1 MISKIKAHGLQYIGI
16 VLLMTLCSGCGI
28 YSFTGTTISPDIKSI
43 SIQNFEN
50 STGEGPANLTQI
62 ITNTFTDYYRRNTN
76 LTVLQ
81 SQGDLQLEGQI
92 VSFNYSPAAIQR
104 EGQQDIGSLNRLTLG
119 LQVRF
124 TNAKQPDKDFDRTFT
139 ISQDF
144 PQDLDITQ
152 LSNVQIE
159 QLAERLVTDVFNK
172 TVADW

>member
-1 MISKIKAHGLQYIGI
+1 MTLKINLHCISLAIP
-16 VLLMTLCSGCGI
+16 LLLLLCSGCGI

-50 STGEGPANLTQI
+50 LTGEGPANLTLVV
-62 ITNTFTDYYRRNTN
+62 TNQFTDYYRRNTN
-76 LTVLQ
+76 LTVMQ
-81 SQGDLQLEGQI
+81 SEGDLQLEGQI

-104 EGQQDIGSLNRLTLG
+104 EGQNDIAGLNRLTLSV
-119 LQVRF
+119 QVRF
-124 TNAKQPDKDFDRTFT
+124 TNTVQPDKDFDRTFT

-152 LSNVQIE
+152 LSTAQIE
-159 QLAERLVTDVFNK
+159 QLSERLVTDVFNK

>member
-1 MISKIKAHGLQYIGI
+1 MTSKIKLQTLTYIGM
-16 VLLMTLCSGCGI
+16 LLLAVCSGCGL

-50 STGEGPANLTQI
+50 SSGEGPANLTQI
-62 ITNTFTDYYRRNTN
+62 VTNNFTDYYRRNTN
-76 LTVLQ
+76 LTVMQ

-92 VSFNYSPAAIQR
+92 VSFNYTPAAIQR
-104 EGQQDIGSLNRLTLG
+104 EGQQDIAGLNRLTLTV
-119 LQVRF
+119 QVRF
-124 TNAKQPDKDFDRTFT
+124 TNTKQPEKDFDRAFT

-159 QLAERLVTDVFNK
+159 QMTERLVTDVFNK

>member
-1 MISKIKAHGLQYIGI
+1 MTSKIKLQTFTYIGM
-16 VLLMTLCSGCGI
+16 LLLAVCSGCGL

-50 STGEGPANLTQI
+50 SSGEGPANLTQI
-62 ITNTFTDYYRRNTN
+62 VTNNFTDYYRRNTN
-76 LTVLQ
+76 LTVMQ

-92 VSFNYSPAAIQR
+92 VSFNYTPAAIQR
-104 EGQQDIGSLNRLTLG
+104 EGQQDIAGLNRLTLTV
-119 LQVRF
+119 QVRF
-124 TNAKQPDKDFDRTFT
+124 TNTKQPEKDFDRAFT

-159 QLAERLVTDVFNK
+159 QMTERLVTDVFNK